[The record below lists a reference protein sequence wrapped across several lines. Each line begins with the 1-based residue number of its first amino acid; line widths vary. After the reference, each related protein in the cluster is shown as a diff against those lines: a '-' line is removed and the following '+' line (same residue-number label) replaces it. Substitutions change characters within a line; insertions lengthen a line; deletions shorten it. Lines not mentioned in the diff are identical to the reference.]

1 MVRSVLLG
9 AASLAL
15 VFATSAPA
23 SAQTATTPAKHPDY
37 HHAKHKKPK
46 ELAEGRQITV
56 HKATPSWL
64 TLGGVASPSETSTNN
79 YVLDTFDPPNSD
91 PGDLPAGPH
100 DCPRQSLP
108 RRRRSAV
115 ALLGLL
121 FRKRRFDREA
131 EAGGTEPAPSST
143 APAIRRTRPRRG
155 LHADLTDLR
164 ASRNSHV

>member
-64 TLGGVASPSETSTNN
+64 TLGGVASPSGTSTNN
-79 YVLDTFDPPNSD
+79 YVLDTFDPPTPIQGTFLQGRMIVPDNRFQ
-91 PGDLPAGPH
+91 GAGVP
-100 DCPRQSLP
+100 
-108 RRRRSAV
+108 
-115 ALLGLL
+115 LL
-121 FRKRRFDREA
+121 RF
-131 EAGGTEPAPSST
+131 
-143 APAIRRTRPRRG
+143 
-155 LHADLTDLR
+155 
-164 ASRNSHV
+164 

>member
-1 MVRSVLLG
+1 GSRRRRAEASIMVRSVLLG

-79 YVLDTFDPPNSD
+79 YVLDTFAPPTPIQGTFLQGRMIVPDNRFQ
-91 PGDLPAGPH
+91 GAGVP
-100 DCPRQSLP
+100 
-108 RRRRSAV
+108 
-115 ALLGLL
+115 LL
-121 FRKRRFDREA
+121 RF
-131 EAGGTEPAPSST
+131 
-143 APAIRRTRPRRG
+143 
-155 LHADLTDLR
+155 
-164 ASRNSHV
+164 